1 MRHPFL
7 IVLLGL
13 CLLHLVVF
21 VGTEAGNAASI
32 SGMLYGNGTPVG
44 GDFINLWSAG
54 RLVLEGRAGDI
65 YAYERFMDYEV
76 GLVGAPIGV
85 RFWAY
90 PPHSLLL
97 VWPFGLVGYY
107 LGLAIWSA
115 LGIGVLALGCRR
127 FGLTAMESAIVLL
140 SPAAVLCIFYG
151 QTGNLATG
159 LLLLAM
165 APRGRGELRG
175 IGAAAALTLKPQMG
189 LLLPLY
195 WVLEKRWLAIA
206 GTAAA
211 VVALGGTGFVL
222 FGPDVWRDYL
232 GDTLPGLSLLERQGT
247 GPFMAMIP
255 SMFMALRILTGDG
268 DLALWLHGV
277 LVLPALA
284 LCGWK
289 LWRVP
294 DPVRRAG
301 IVMAA
306 TALITPYL
314 HHYDLTVI
322 AVAALLVL
330 RRFPPDRR
338 GELGICV
345 LVVLALALPQ
355 LVVLLNLAG
364 LPLAPLV
371 ILGLMLLG

>member
-1 MRHPFL
+1 MRHPFH

-13 CLLHLVVF
+13 CLLHLVIF
-21 VGTEAGNAASI
+21 VGAEAGSVSAI

-54 RLVLEGRAGDI
+54 RLVLEGRAEDI
-65 YAYERFMDYEV
+65 YVYERFMAYEV
-76 GLVGAPIGV
+76 DLTGAPIGV

-97 VWPFGLVGYY
+97 VWPFGLFGFY
-107 LGLAIWSA
+107 LTLAIWSA

-127 FGLTAMESAIVLL
+127 FGLTVLETAIVLV
-140 SPAAVLCIFYG
+140 SPAAVLCIYYG

-175 IGAAAALTLKPQMG
+175 IGAAAVLTLKPQMG

-195 WVLEKRWLAIA
+195 WILQRRWLAIA
-206 GTAAA
+206 GTAAS
-211 VVALGGTGFVL
+211 VIVLGGVALVV

-232 GDTLPGLSLLERQGT
+232 GDTLPGLSLLERHGT
-247 GPFMAMIP
+247 GPFMTMIP
-255 SMFMALRILTGDG
+255 SMFMALRILTDDG
-268 DLALWLHGV
+268 DLALWLHGM
-277 LVLPALA
+277 LVVPALA

-314 HHYDLTVI
+314 HHYDLTLI
-322 AVAALLVL
+322 GVAGLLVL
-330 RRFPPDRR
+330 RRFPPGRR
-338 GELGICV
+338 GELAICV
-345 LVVLALALPQ
+345 VVVVALALPR
-355 LVVLLNLAG
+355 LVVIFNLLGA
-364 LPLAPLV
+364 PLAPLV
-371 ILGLMLLG
+371 ILGLLLLG